1 MTEWQAQALVDK
13 ANALADAAIDSDKPW
28 RAIAELEGLA
38 FAIGATL
45 LEANAL
51 QIGPERRVAKKKRRR
66 GGGGGRGRGG
76 RARYSGSYSDEMD
89 EDHWDEESDES
100 FETESS
106 ASDLLPEDEDDFDAC
121 ACRLIAELIL
131 QTPSPS

>member
-51 QIGPERRVAKKKRRR
+51 QIGPERRVAKKKKRR
-66 GGGGGRGRGG
+66 GGGGRGRGQ
-76 RARYSGSYSDEMD
+76 ARYSGSYSDEMD
-89 EDHWDEESDES
+89 EDDWDEDSEES